1 VCPRPRRSG
10 RRARLSSHSHVNFD
24 FELLS
29 AIGLSEA
36 LARRARDA
44 ADAEHD
50 AGGGAALA
58 LMRVTAVHRTTVQLH
73 DGRAVRAA
81 RVLPRLL
88 RGADGA
94 AALAVGDWA
103 LAGADPAGDLW
114 VHARVEQSSH
124 IARRDG
130 DGRRHP
136 IVSNVDCALLV
147 MGLDDDFNLRRL
159 ERYLSLVLA
168 SGVTPVVVLT
178 KADIAAADP
187 RRRDAHVA
195 QLRARLPPG
204 VEVVI
209 VDGTDPRSAAS
220 FAHLT
225 GFGRTLVVLGSSG
238 AGKSTLT
245 NTLLGAAVQDTGAV
259 RVNDGRGMH
268 TTTVRSLH
276 RLPGGACIIDTP
288 GLRTLRADADEG
300 ALLARFADV
309 AARSARCRFR
319 DCAHGGEPGCAVRAE
334 VDPDRLGNF
343 QKMLRENRRD
353 SLTWVERRQQLSAW
367 KSRGREARVRMRA
380 KRGDG

>member
-1 VCPRPRRSG
+1 MI
-10 RRARLSSHSHVNFD
+10 NFD
-24 FELLS
+24 FKLLS
-29 AIGLSEA
+29 AIGLSET
-36 LARRARDA
+36 LAQRARDA
-44 ADAEHD
+44 AEAERD
-50 AGGGAALA
+50 TDGGAALA

-73 DGRAVRAA
+73 DGRAARTA
-81 RVLPRLL
+81 RVLPRLQ
-88 RGADGA
+88 RGDDGAD
-94 AALAVGDWA
+94 ALAVGDWA
-103 LAGADPAGDLW
+103 LVGADAAGDLW
-114 VHARVEQSSH
+114 VRVRVEPSSH

-130 DGRRHP
+130 DGSRHP
-136 IVSNVDCALLV
+136 IVSNVDGALLV

-159 ERYLSLVLA
+159 ERYLSLALA
-168 SGVTPVVVLT
+168 SGVAPVVVLS
-178 KADIAAADP
+178 KADIAAAEP
-187 RRRDAHVA
+187 RRRDAHLA

-204 VEVVI
+204 VEVIV

-220 FAHLT
+220 FVHLT

-268 TTTVRSLH
+268 TTTARSLH

-288 GLRTLRADADEG
+288 GLRTLRPDADEG
-300 ALLARFADV
+300 ALLASFADV
-309 AARSARCRFR
+309 ATLAARCRFR
-319 DCAHGGEPGCAVRAE
+319 DCAHAGEPGCAVRAG
-334 VDPDRLGNF
+334 VDADRLGNF

-380 KRGDG
+380 KRGGDG

>member
-1 VCPRPRRSG
+1 MN
-10 RRARLSSHSHVNFD
+10 NFD

-29 AIGLSEA
+29 GIGLSDTV
-36 LARRARDA
+36 ARRARDA
-44 ADAEHD
+44 AQAERD
-50 AGGGAALA
+50 DGSDTALA
-58 LMRVTAVHRTTVQLH
+58 LMRATAVHRTTVQVH
-73 DGRAVRAA
+73 DGRSARTA

-88 RGADGA
+88 RGDDGA
-94 AALAVGDWA
+94 DAIAVGDWVGV
-103 LAGADPAGDLW
+103 GADAAGDLW
-114 VHARVEQSSH
+114 VRVRVEPTSH

-130 DGRRHP
+130 DGSRHP
-136 IVSNVDCALLV
+136 IVSNVDCALVV

-159 ERYLSLVLA
+159 ERYLSLALA
-168 SGVTPVVVLT
+168 SGVAPVVVLS

-187 RRRDAHVA
+187 RRRDAHLV

-204 VEVVI
+204 VEVIV
-209 VDGTDPRSAAS
+209 VDGTDPASAPL
-220 FAHLT
+220 FAHLA

-268 TTTVRSLH
+268 TTTARSLH

-288 GLRTLRADADEG
+288 GLRTLRPDADEG
-300 ALLARFADV
+300 ALRASFADV
-309 AARSARCRFR
+309 ATLSARCRFR
-319 DCAHGGEPGCAVRAE
+319 DCAHGGEPGCAVRAG
-334 VDPDRLGNF
+334 VDPDRLDNF

-380 KRGDG
+380 KRGEG

>member
-1 VCPRPRRSG
+1 MPPPRARSPDSPLVPADAFAPASLPAPKQHRPRVAAPRHARARTR
-10 RRARLSSHSHVNFD
+10 RRARARAGLAGERDCLGIHMINFD

-44 ADAEHD
+44 ADAERD
-50 AGGGAALA
+50 AGTAAALA

-73 DGRAVRAA
+73 DGRAVRTA
-81 RVLPRLL
+81 RVLQRLL
-88 RGADGA
+88 RGDDGA
-94 AALAVGDWA
+94 PALAVGDWA
-103 LAGADPAGDLW
+103 LATADAAGDLW
-114 VHARVEQSSH
+114 VRARVEPTSH

-130 DGRRHP
+130 DGSRHP
-136 IVSNVDCALLV
+136 IASNVDCALLV

-168 SGVTPVVVLT
+168 SGVAPVVVLS

-220 FAHLT
+220 FAHLI

-245 NTLLGAAVQDTGAV
+245 
-259 RVNDGRGMH
+259 
-268 TTTVRSLH
+268 
-276 RLPGGACIIDTP
+276 
-288 GLRTLRADADEG
+288 
-300 ALLARFADV
+300 
-309 AARSARCRFR
+309 
-319 DCAHGGEPGCAVRAE
+319 
-334 VDPDRLGNF
+334 
-343 QKMLRENRRD
+343 
-353 SLTWVERRQQLSAW
+353 
-367 KSRGREARVRMRA
+367 
-380 KRGDG
+380 

>member
-1 VCPRPRRSG
+1 MI
-10 RRARLSSHSHVNFD
+10 NFD

-29 AIGLSEA
+29 GIGLSEP
-36 LARRARDA
+36 LARRAREA
-44 ADAEHD
+44 AAAEHD
-50 AGGGAALA
+50 ERSDGPLS
-58 LMRVTAVHRTTVQLH
+58 LMRVTAVHRTTVQVH
-73 DGRAVRAA
+73 DGRAARAA

-88 RGADGA
+88 RGDDGA
-94 AALAVGDWA
+94 DAVAVGDWV
-103 LAGADPAGDLW
+103 LVGADAAGDLW
-114 VHARVEQSSH
+114 ARVRVAPSSH
-124 IARRDG
+124 LARRDG
-130 DGRRHP
+130 DGSRHP
-136 IVSNVDCALLV
+136 IVSNVDCALVV

-168 SGVTPVVVLT
+168 SGVAPVVALS
-178 KADIAAADP
+178 KADIAARDP
-187 RRRDAHVA
+187 HRRDAHVA
-195 QLRARLPPG
+195 QLRTRLPPG
-204 VEVVI
+204 VEVVV
-209 VDGTDPRSAAS
+209 VDGTDPASAAS

-268 TTTVRSLH
+268 TTTARSLH

-288 GLRTLRADADEG
+288 GLRTLRPDADED
-300 ALLARFADV
+300 ALRASFTDV
-309 AARSARCRFR
+309 ATLSARCRFR
-319 DCAHGGEPGCAVRAE
+319 DCAHNGEPGCAVRAG
-334 VDPDRLGNF
+334 VDPDRLDNF